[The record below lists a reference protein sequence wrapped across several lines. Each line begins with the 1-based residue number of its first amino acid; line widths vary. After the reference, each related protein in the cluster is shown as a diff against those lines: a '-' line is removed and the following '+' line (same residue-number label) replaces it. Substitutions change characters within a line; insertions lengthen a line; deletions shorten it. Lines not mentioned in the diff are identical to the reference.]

1 VNQNWLIDCRV
12 GCKTLYN
19 LVELSERDL
28 NLKKGFLKFEN
39 LFEQDEIKLLIPWL
53 IVFKLKIR
61 LKKHGDFKKFF

>member
-1 VNQNWLIDCRV
+1 MNQNWLIDCRV

-39 LFEQDEIKLLIPWL
+39 LFEQVENKIKKTW
-53 IVFKLKIR
+53 
-61 LKKHGDFKKFF
+61 

>member
-1 VNQNWLIDCRV
+1 VNQNWLIDFRV
-12 GCKTLYN
+12 GCKALYN

-61 LKKHGDFKKFF
+61 LKKHGDF

>member
-12 GCKTLYN
+12 GCKALYN

-28 NLKKGFLKFEN
+28 NLKKVFLKFEN
-39 LFEQDEIKLLIPWL
+39 LFEQDEMKLLIPWL

-61 LKKHGDFKKFF
+61 LKKHGDF